1 MLYWIFIWSLVWS
14 VGLLGAQTV
23 TYDILTQV
31 CGLQKLVAIAKII
44 VLCICNDIF
53 NLLRL
58 NLTYLIYLG

>member
-1 MLYWIFIWSLVWS
+1 MLYWILIWSLVWS

-58 NLTYLIYLG
+58 NLRYLIYLG

>member
-1 MLYWIFIWSLVWS
+1 MWS

-58 NLTYLIYLG
+58 NLRYLIYLG